1 MDTFDLSRR
10 LAAEALG
17 TGILVA
23 TVVGSGIMAETLTKD
38 VALALL
44 CNTLPTGA
52 ILVVLITVLGPIS
65 GAHFN
70 PAVTLVFT
78 GKRELPP
85 QEAVLYVVAQI
96 AGGIAGTMA
105 AHLMFALPVV
115 DFSMKTRTGGAQWFA
130 EFVAAFGLVAT
141 ILAGIRFQR
150 TAVPWLVGLYITAA
164 YWFTASTSFA
174 NPAVAIARSLTNTF
188 AGIRPVDL
196 PGFIRGRALR
206 RLRRH
211 AVDELAARKTRSKG
225 PGQNRGDISISVT
238 IYHNPDCGISRNT
251 LAMIR
256 QSGVEP
262 TVIEYLK
269 TPPSRERLKELISA
283 MGISVRA
290 LIREKGTPYKELG
303 LDDPR
308 WTDEQLI
315 EQMLAHPILINR
327 PIVVTPKGVKLCRP
341 SEAVLDLLPNPH
353 IGRFVKE
360 DGEVID
366 AV

>member
-1 MDTFDLSRR
+1 MDSFDLSRR

-78 GKRELPP
+78 GRRELPP
-85 QEAVLYVVAQI
+85 YEAAFYIVAQI
-96 AGGIAGTMA
+96 AGGIAGTVA
-105 AHLMFALPVV
+105 AHLMFGLPVLDLSTKV
-115 DFSMKTRTGGAQWFA
+115 RTGGPQWFA
-130 EFVAAFGLVAT
+130 EAVAAFGLVAT

-188 AGIRPVDL
+188 SGIRPADL
-196 PGFIRGRALR
+196 PGFVIAELCGAFAGMLLMNWLLGRSRASASVAITETIR
-206 RLRRH
+206 
-211 AVDELAARKTRSKG
+211 
-225 PGQNRGDISISVT
+225 
-238 IYHNPDCGISRNT
+238 
-251 LAMIR
+251 
-256 QSGVEP
+256 
-262 TVIEYLK
+262 
-269 TPPSRERLKELISA
+269 
-283 MGISVRA
+283 
-290 LIREKGTPYKELG
+290 
-303 LDDPR
+303 
-308 WTDEQLI
+308 
-315 EQMLAHPILINR
+315 
-327 PIVVTPKGVKLCRP
+327 
-341 SEAVLDLLPNPH
+341 
-353 IGRFVKE
+353 
-360 DGEVID
+360 
-366 AV
+366 